1 MDVLKVML
9 VDDHAHA
16 REGMRDILSLHPN
29 FEVVGEA
36 THGLEALDHVE
47 RLMPDLILMDI
58 HMKEIDGLETT
69 KLIKEKYPYIKI
81 VIVTVSDDIS
91 HLFEAIK
98 RGAQGYLLKNL
109 HPSTWI
115 EYLVA
120 IANDEA
126 PMSKELAFQILKEF
140 NQTAVPNQ
148 DYSVLTHREQD
159 ILRLVAQ
166 GLANKQIGEQLVI
179 SEHTVKNHLKNIMQK
194 LHVENRVLLTKYA
207 FESGL
212 MNEK

>member
-1 MDVLKVML
+1 
-9 VDDHAHA
+9 
-16 REGMRDILSLHPN
+16 MRDILNLHPL
-29 FEVVGEA
+29 FDVVGEA
-36 THGLEALDHVE
+36 THGVEAIACVE

-58 HMKEIDGLETT
+58 KMKELDGLETT
-69 KLIKEKYPYIKI
+69 KIIKEKYPYIKI

-91 HLFEAIK
+91 HLFEAMK

-126 PMSKELAFQILKEF
+126 PMSKELAFQILSEF
-140 NQTAVPNQ
+140 NQSTTQNQ
-148 DYSVLTHREQD
+148 DFTILTSREQD

-166 GLANKQIGEQLVI
+166 GLANKQIAEALVI

-212 MNEK
+212 MNPN